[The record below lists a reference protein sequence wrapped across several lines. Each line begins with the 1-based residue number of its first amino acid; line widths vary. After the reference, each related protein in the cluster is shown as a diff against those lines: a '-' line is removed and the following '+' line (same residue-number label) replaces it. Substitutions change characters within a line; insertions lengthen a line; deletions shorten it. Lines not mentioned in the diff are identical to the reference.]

1 MTLYWQERKAGE
13 HLILAMDDES
23 KTEVGAVRRT
33 PRGFDALAMTNTYD
47 PGRAQKGFA
56 TIEEA
61 KAFVES
67 FHPWDLFGG
76 DMDMEVEPEVRR
88 LPNEAS
94 TEEADDTPVP
104 AEDGSS
110 ETVASVEAPDGTED
124 QAEESDD
131 TPVPSEEV
139 SAESAASVEAPDRTE
154 AQDPEVQAAELPRK
168 RGWQFW
174 KKG

>member
-13 HLILAMDDES
+13 RLILALNDES
-23 KTEVGAVRRT
+23 EEEVGAVRRT
-33 PRGFDALAMTNTYD
+33 PRGFDALAKTNTYD
-47 PGRAQKGFA
+47 PGRAQKGFE

-88 LPNEAS
+88 LNEAS
-94 TEEADDTPVP
+94 TEEAEDTPVP
-104 AEDGSS
+104 A
-110 ETVASVEAPDGTED
+110 AK
-124 QAEESDD
+124 
-131 TPVPSEEV
+131 VPSEP
-139 SAESAASVEAPDRTE
+139 AASVEAHNGTE
-154 AQDPEVQAAELPRK
+154 GQAAEADDTSVPTAEVPSEPAASVEVPNRTEDQAAEAQAEELPQK